1 VLGAV
6 IGVVLAAVVTGL
18 GFFVPSQPRFAARL
32 HRLGRGW
39 RLPVWLG
46 VLAALTL
53 LVATLSGAG
62 GSHGGALSL
71 VVVVSLLA
79 LFGLAIGW
87 SWARLR
93 LMP

>member
-6 IGVVLAAVVTGL
+6 IGVVLAAVVLGL
-18 GFFVPSQPRFAARL
+18 GLFMPTQQRFAARL
-32 HRLGRGW
+32 YRLGRGW

-53 LVATLSGAG
+53 LVATLFGAS
-62 GSHGGALSL
+62 GSHGGALALVVMVSL
-71 VVVVSLLA
+71 VV
-79 LFGLAIGW
+79 LFSLAIGW

-93 LMP
+93 LMT

>member
-1 VLGAV
+1 VPGAV
-6 IGVVLAAVVTGL
+6 IGVVLAAVVISLGL
-18 GFFVPSQPRFAARL
+18 LTPTQQRFAARL
-32 HRLGRGW
+32 YRLGRGW

-46 VLAALTL
+46 VLAAVTL

-62 GSHGGALSL
+62 GSHGAALSL
-71 VVVVSLLA
+71 VVVVSLLV